1 VEGGE
6 RWCDRCKK
14 GKYRIVQA
22 GRNVGVAVSTKEHA
36 RIFLIERL
44 VFPAAGAALMDAPPR
59 DGLWAS
65 APHYDHLSRG
75 IPPSYEPP
83 LRWGNN
89 SGGGDG
95 GDYFPDQGRYPQRFD
110 PLSDHMDPSSSSSQY
125 NSYYYDQTPAGHYQP
140 APPLSSNYYSSKSD
154 GGGYS
159 SSSLPFSSHSHQP
172 SSTSSSSAAEIM
184 LNARNSHETRH
195 ARRLYVGGIPAGQTS
210 EEHLR
215 SYLNEVISR
224 CLGEDNNNS
233 YTVSIYMNHK
243 KCFAFVELKSIELTN
258 ACLDLDG
265 ILYCSSVL
273 RIQRA
278 NEYKPE
284 LVAAMPPL
292 KTIKFNLSKAPFLEN
307 SINGGGVS
315 AASLA
320 TGVGVGLTGLPSI
333 PSNSANSSNNKQRVH
348 EPEPLP
354 MGLLRPC
361 SIADVSPGCIA
372 LVGFPYDEGA
382 RRSHLAA
389 GSASAP
395 GVLRF
400 YLTKLLQSN
409 LNTEF
414 SIDLSNINILDVGD
428 VPFGLS
434 LEDALSRLNDAI
446 VELIKRGAVPVVI
459 GGSQDQSYPIAGG
472 LMDVVGGNIGVVN
485 INSRLSVNQLVS
497 PFSPS
502 SP

>member
-1 VEGGE
+1 
-6 RWCDRCKK
+6 
-14 GKYRIVQA
+14 
-22 GRNVGVAVSTKEHA
+22 
-36 RIFLIERL
+36 
-44 VFPAAGAALMDAPPR
+44 MDPTTSR
-59 DGLWAS
+59 DGSWAS
-65 APHYDHLSRG
+65 PHYEHLTRG
-75 IPPSYEPP
+75 PPPSYEPQ
-83 LRWGNN
+83 LRWG
-89 SGGGDG
+89 SGGGES
-95 GDYFPDQGRYPQRFD
+95 GDYQYEHGRYHHQQR
-110 PLSDHMDPSSSSSQY
+110 LDPSSDQIDSSSY
-125 NSYYYDQTPAGHYQP
+125 NPYYYDSPGGGPFQQPPHPPSHYY
-140 APPLSSNYYSSKSD
+140 SSSKSD
-154 GGGYS
+154 GFYPPHHHPS
-159 SSSLPFSSHSHQP
+159 SSSLSSSQLP
-172 SSTSSSSAAEIM
+172 PCSTSPTPATATDLMLAA
-184 LNARNSHETRH
+184 ARNSHETRH

-284 LVAAMPPL
+284 LVAAMAL
-292 KTIKFNLSKAPFLEN
+292 KTIKFNLTKAPFLEN
-307 SINGGGVS
+307 SINTSVGPSIGSGGG
-315 AASLA
+315 
-320 TGVGVGLTGLPSI
+320 GGGLPA
-333 PSNSANSSNNKQRVH
+333 SASASASASRDKQRIH

-354 MGLLRPC
+354 MSLIRPC
-361 SIADVSPGCIA
+361 SIADVTPGCIA

-382 RRSHLAA
+382 RRSHLPA

-400 YLTKLLQSN
+400 YLTKLLQSS

-414 SIDLSNINILDVGD
+414 GIDISKIQILDVGD

-446 VELIKRGAVPVVI
+446 IELIKRGAVPVVI

-485 INSRLSVNQLVS
+485 INSRLSVNQLVG
-497 PFSPS
+497 PPPPS
-502 SP
+502 SSSSLSPPHLPPLSSRLHSPLK